1 MSTEFRVTYN
11 DILAA
16 ENRISSYIHE
26 TPVFTSSTLNRAIGR
41 KVFFK
46 AESFQ
51 KTGSFKAR
59 GALNAVLKQKAKNPN
74 LHGVITHSSGNH
86 GQALAWASTLTDL
99 DCTVVVTKNTPK
111 SKCQAITSYGANI
124 VYCEPTYMDRIKTCD
139 RISREK
145 NIPYISSS
153 DDYDIMAGQGTIATE
168 FLNQVP
174 QLDAIFVPVSGGGM
188 AAGIAVAA
196 KAIKPDIKERYG
208 PKSDRRKLLNPYFH
222 VYLNISKYLYRFED
236 KQNIYNTSD
245 DTRFKKGK
253 KRSVFNRFVY

>member
-124 VYCEPTYMDRIKTCD
+124 VYCEPTYADRIKTCD

-196 KAIKPDIKERYG
+196 KAIKPDIKDLRINRIFITRVMILVLKRER
-208 PKSDRRKLLNPYFH
+208 KD
-222 VYLNISKYLYRFED
+222 
-236 KQNIYNTSD
+236 Q
-245 DTRFKKGK
+245 
-253 KRSVFNRFVY
+253 